1 MWLRGQLPS
10 FAPATVV
17 WGKLVENLEMGQ
29 WVVLG
34 EQRGI
39 EEGVEVDVT
48 FEHNG
53 HHSLSRART
62 TCWQQLR
69 ESRGYLNQH
78 RLRHIF
84 WFNDG
89 IQSLHRLNY
98 HHSLAVLNP
107 VKE

>member
-1 MWLRGQLPS
+1 MWLRGQLSS

-17 WGKLVENLEMGQ
+17 WGKWVQNLEMGQ

-48 FEHNG
+48 FEHNY

-84 WFNDG
+84 WLTMESNHC
-89 IQSLHRLNY
+89 I
-98 HHSLAVLNP
+98 V
-107 VKE
+107 